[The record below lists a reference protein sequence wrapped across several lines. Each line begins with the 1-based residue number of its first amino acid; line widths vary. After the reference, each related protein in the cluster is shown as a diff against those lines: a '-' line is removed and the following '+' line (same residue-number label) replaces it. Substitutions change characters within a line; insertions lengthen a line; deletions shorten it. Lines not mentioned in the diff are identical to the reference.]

1 MPNPVLAWREEHRY
15 FTRLLE
21 LLRREMDVFA
31 TGETPDYGLMLDI
44 LAYLRDW
51 ADQYHHPREDEVFRR
66 LVRIRPDRELPMARL
81 RQEHRVI
88 EHAGETLRQLLEEAA
103 ADAMVSRAE
112 IEVAAASYLVYY
124 GNHIQTEEEDLIPLA
139 ERLLSAED
147 WAAAKAAAPAAANP
161 LRDAQQGARFAE
173 LRRRIAAEEH

>member
-31 TGETPDYGLMLDI
+31 TGATPNYDLMLDI

-66 LVRIRPDRELPMARL
+66 LVRIRPDRELPVARL

-103 ADAMVSRAE
+103 ADAMVPRAE
-112 IEVAAASYLVYY
+112 IEVAAATYLVYY

-139 ERLLSAED
+139 ERLLGAED

-173 LRRRIAAEEH
+173 LRRRIAAEGH